1 MKKKVTLKDISEEL
15 NLSTAAISKALRGHE
30 GISEKT
36 RHLVHETAKRM
47 QYKGLVEES
56 LPKPDNGNVIIL
68 VDERDITEPHTM
80 SLYYFID
87 SALKARGLFVSL
99 HGVSVANREK
109 HIADIMDNENPIG
122 ILLFRNFSQKI
133 VENLR
138 KTNVNTIAIDFDY
151 PHIDI
156 DTVIVDN
163 YYGAFLAVRHFI
175 QMGHLKIGFIGDN
188 NLSFSFLTRYHGF
201 CDALKYWGVPMNEEY
216 MYDLQFQDA
225 FEDIHFNI
233 LTDQLNYDHL
243 PTAFFCANDPVAF
256 VLNNSLSSR
265 GIRVPD
271 EVSIIGFDNL
281 DSCQWQIPPLTSVVY
296 PRDHISERAV
306 DLLLWRM
313 KNPKAPCNKLL
324 VQPELVIRE
333 SVTKAIKGK

>member
-1 MKKKVTLKDISEEL
+1 MKKKVTLKDISEKL
-15 NLSTAAISKALRGHE
+15 NLSIAAVSKALRGHE

-36 RHLVHETAKRM
+36 RNLVLETAKQM
-47 QYKGLVEES
+47 QYKGLAEES
-56 LPKPDNGNVIIL
+56 PPKPDEEKVIIL
-68 VDERDITEPHTM
+68 VDERDIAEPHTM

-87 SALKARGLFVSL
+87 SALKSRGLFVSL
-99 HGVSVANREK
+99 HGVSLVNREK
-109 HIADIMDNENPIG
+109 HIAEILNNENPIG
-122 ILLFRNFSQKI
+122 IFLFRNFSQKI

-163 YYGAFLAVRHFI
+163 YSGAFLAVRHFI
-175 QMGHLKIGFIGDN
+175 EMGHHQIGFIGDN

-201 CDALKYWGVPMNEEY
+201 CHALKCWGVPLIEEY
-216 MYDLQFQDA
+216 VYDLQFQDA

-233 LTDQLNYDHL
+233 LTDQLNYDRL

-256 VLNNSLSSR
+256 VLNNSLSTR
-265 GIRVPD
+265 GIRVPE

-296 PRDHISERAV
+296 PRDHIAERAV

-313 KNPKAPCNKLL
+313 QNPNAPGNKLL
-324 VQPELVIRE
+324 IQPEMVIRE
-333 SVTKAIKGK
+333 SVATTIKK